1 MLELIRSAGRT
12 PKQRSTTYGEV
23 SDERMAAAF
32 AAGELT
38 DIINTPARRYERK
51 RASAE
56 LIRPGLIDAVN
67 V

>member
-1 MLELIRSAGRT
+1 
-12 PKQRSTTYGEV
+12 
-23 SDERMAAAF
+23 MAAAF